1 MSKKWWGYFTGI
13 QGNVDKWCEIITVR
27 ETTWLLISMWNIKW
41 SETWFLACDIHGKVK
56 LHDF

>member
-1 MSKKWWGYFTGI
+1 MGYFTGI

-27 ETTWLLISMWNIKW
+27 DNSERNYMTFSMWNIKW
-41 SETWFLACDIHGKVK
+41 SETWFLACEIHGKVK